1 MDNKIE
7 QIKEILTQIGRGD
20 IVSNCGDDDELV
32 LSGTLDSMDL
42 MAIVAKIEE
51 LKQDELDADLIE
63 IENFASIKAMAEKL
77 L

>member
-32 LSGTLDSMDL
+32 LRGTLDSMDL

-63 IENFASIKAMAEKL
+63 IENFTSIKAMAEKL

>member
-7 QIKEILTQIGRGD
+7 QIKEILTQIGRG
-20 IVSNCGDDDELV
+20 DDELV

-63 IENFASIKAMAEKL
+63 IENFTSIKAMAEKL